1 MAKPSLRW
9 ASLARWHS
17 PQILR
22 WVIPTNLYP
31 RFQIFQ
37 LGSGQ
42 IATKTTSAIP
52 DGNVCF
58 DAPSPPVQHRR
69 QPIASILGCNL
80 PTIETM
86 EVLMEEYFTSVHWF
100 SLVIYE
106 PKFRAQLNSVADG
119 FADPSQKSFLFLL
132 SIVLA
137 MATWYRSHRLS
148 QESQEDWLFWKSTLL
163 RNIESHMID
172 LMDQT
177 SLAAVQTCILAG
189 SYYVYHGR
197 PNLSFALLGVTLRTA
212 QAIGLHRDPQRG
224 SFEDR
229 EERKRT
235 WWTIYTWD
243 R

>member
-1 MAKPSLRW
+1 MESNSVVDYAEAESTMGITRK
-9 ASLARWHS
+9 
-17 PQILR
+17 
-22 WVIPTNLYP
+22 
-31 RFQIFQ
+31 IFQ
-37 LGSGQ
+37 LGNGKL
-42 IATKTTSAIP
+42 ATKTTSAIP
-52 DGNVCF
+52 DGNLSL
-58 DAPSPPVQHRR
+58 DITSPPKQHHRK
-69 QPIASILGCNL
+69 PIASILGCGL
-80 PTIETM
+80 PPADTM
-86 EVLMEEYFTSVHWF
+86 KLLVEDYFASIHWF

-106 PKFRAQLNSVADG
+106 PKFRLQLTSIADG
-119 FADPSQKSFLFLL
+119 LADPSQKGFLFLL

-137 MATWYRSHRLS
+137 MAAWYRSNRFEG
-148 QESQEDWLFWKSTLL
+148 ESKDEWLNWKNALL
-163 RNIESHMID
+163 ANIESHIVE

-177 SLAAVQTCILAG
+177 SLAAVQTFILAG

-197 PNLSFALLGVTLRTA
+197 PNLSLSLLGVTLRTA